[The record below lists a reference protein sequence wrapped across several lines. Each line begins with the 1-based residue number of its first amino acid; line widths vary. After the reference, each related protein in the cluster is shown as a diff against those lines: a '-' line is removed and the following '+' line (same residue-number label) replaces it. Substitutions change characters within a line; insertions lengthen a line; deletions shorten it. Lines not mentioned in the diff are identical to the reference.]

1 MESRQIREEEAS
13 APARTADVEDPQR
26 LADLVLRRTKLSASE
41 AKLFRE
47 VFPEIFAAHY
57 DAVWSALR
65 KRGARDPALDDLV
78 QDVFFAFFSH
88 VLEEGFP
95 DSLTAKLKSL
105 AAGKALNQA
114 RGANRDPVSLGV
126 PSSSSEKPRSAPER
140 ERTLDLLEL
149 ARRLLP
155 ALSPEHRDVV
165 QAIIVREL
173 SHEEAAAELNLSRT
187 TVTSRLLV
195 AKRQLFAMAELFL
208 PKSQRGPS

>member
-1 MESRQIREEEAS
+1 LESRKTTGDE
-13 APARTADVEDPQR
+13 ARTANAERHER
-26 LADLVLRRTKLSASE
+26 LAELVLRRTKLSASE
-41 AKLFRE
+41 ARLFRE

-57 DAVWSALR
+57 DAVWQALR

-78 QDVFFAFFSH
+78 QDVFFAFFSQ

-95 DSLTAKLKSL
+95 DNLPAKLKSL

-126 PSSSSEKPRSAPER
+126 PSSGSEKPRSAPER
-140 ERTLDLLEL
+140 ERMLDLLEL

-165 QAIIVREL
+165 QAIILREL
-173 SHEEAAAELNLSRT
+173 SHEEAAAELNLNRT
-187 TVTSRLLV
+187 AVTARLLA
-195 AKRQLFAMAELFL
+195 AKRQLFTMAELFL
-208 PKSQRGPS
+208 PQSQRGPS